1 MTCDLFLAAC
11 LTIYAGVISAAD
23 PGVLERVAARRI
35 ANEWGL
41 SADWRGFDVLVAPAD
56 CGLLGR
62 SGWLIANGDVY
73 TAIAVDCEQRAHR
86 GQMAERGLLADA
98 NVKGLNHMA
107 AWLVL
112 R

>member
-1 MTCDLFLAAC
+1 MIFGPGA
-11 LTIYAGVISAAD
+11 ISYSAILDDVAERR
-23 PGVLERVAARRI
+23 VL
-35 ANEWGL
+35 NEWGL
-41 SADWRGFDVLVAPAD
+41 SADWRGYDVLVAPAD
-56 CGLLGR
+56 CRLLGR

-73 TAIAVDCEQRAHR
+73 SAIAVDCENGDHA

-98 NVKGLNHMA
+98 SRRGLNHQR